1 MSGMNI
7 SREKVSVIRVPF
19 GLGGAVPG
27 AERGPDSLMAAGLLE
42 ELNRLAPHGVSS
54 DEIRLSLS
62 FSGGTAADHAEA
74 AEAPNKSARQRPEG
88 MIKFEGQVRAM
99 CERTAERVVRAALYG
114 SFPIVL
120 GGDHSVAIGSLAG
133 MSRVYDRLGVI
144 WIDAHG
150 DLNTEHTS
158 PSANAHGMVLAI
170 ASGLASFKQSDIG
183 QTRRLIRTRNIVLV
197 GARDLDDGEKMTIR
211 SHGIHCFTMADI
223 DKLGIQEVVSRA
235 IILAGSDSDGIHV
248 SLDMDALDPREAPGV
263 GTPVPGGLTFREAR
277 QAMEQLSTSRSIA
290 SLDIVEVNPDRDA
303 EGRTPK
309 LAVELAAAFMGK
321 KLI

>member
-1 MSGMNI
+1 MNI

-54 DEIRLSLS
+54 DEIRLSLP
-62 FSGGTAADHAEA
+62 FSDGTAADSKHTATS
-74 AEAPNKSARQRPEG
+74 EAPNKSARQRPEG

-99 CERTAERVVRAALYG
+99 CERTADRVARAALYG

-158 PSANAHGMVLAI
+158 PTANVHGMVLAI

-183 QTRRLIRTRNIVLV
+183 QTKRLIHTRNIVLV
-197 GARDLDDGEKMTIR
+197 GARDLDDGEKKIIR
-211 SHGIHCFTMADI
+211 TQGIHCFTMADI

-277 QAMEQLSTSRSIA
+277 QAMEQLSASRSIA

-321 KLI
+321 RLI